1 VKTADCAAPTKLIHV
16 VNESCAG
23 FLFKVKAYILRKI
36 SYISRIKHPIFVQR
50 KIYIEY
56 GLEDAMDVS

>member
-1 VKTADCAAPTKLIHV
+1 MVS
-16 VNESCAG
+16 ESCAG